1 MRKFIKHRAWIWF
14 LVFVR
19 QNSILVFRFHPEYSY
34 LGSSDKGGEDCFNP
48 GIPGYRQE
56 LHVPLRVYPS
66 GGKSANGLC
75 RFEGEDVCQDVIC
88 TQHSWCLSATG
99 LLVSLNFNPPLS
111 PPPHSMLKN
120 VRPGSLWAS
129 KMPQAGSCEILTFP
143 PTSIPSASP
152 PSS

>member
-66 GGKSANGLC
+66 GGKSANGLWLTNTSC
-75 RFEGEDVCQDVIC
+75 AEYISHPGRRLLLQND
-88 TQHSWCLSATG
+88 TG
-99 LLVSLNFNPPLS
+99 
-111 PPPHSMLKN
+111 H
-120 VRPGSLWAS
+120 
-129 KMPQAGSCEILTFP
+129 
-143 PTSIPSASP
+143 
-152 PSS
+152 